1 MDFYDIR
8 ELEDCYNIDTNF
20 LINSMEKQL
29 KRASAC
35 SMSIIQDNNLLKIH
49 ASAACH
55 LILMVNS
62 MNTIVCFTVYNQPV
76 RDDSCHPA
84 K

>member
-8 ELEDCYNIDTNF
+8 ELEDCYNININF

-35 SMSIIQDNNLLKIH
+35 SMSIIQGNNAYVRAIGRLNLEDKSNNCNIH
-49 ASAACH
+49 SKFH
-55 LILMVNS
+55 IS
-62 MNTIVCFTVYNQPV
+62 
-76 RDDSCHPA
+76 S
-84 K
+84 

>member
-8 ELEDCYNIDTNF
+8 EMEDCYNIDTNF

-35 SMSIIQDNNLLKIH
+35 FMSIIQGSSLLTDFALMI
-49 ASAACH
+49 
-55 LILMVNS
+55 LIPLKKN
-62 MNTIVCFTVYNQPV
+62 
-76 RDDSCHPA
+76 
-84 K
+84 

>member
-35 SMSIIQDNNLLKIH
+35 SMSIIQGNNLLTDFVLMI
-49 ASAACH
+49 
-55 LILMVNS
+55 LILLKKN
-62 MNTIVCFTVYNQPV
+62 
-76 RDDSCHPA
+76 
-84 K
+84 

>member
-29 KRASAC
+29 KRASVC
-35 SMSIIQDNNLLKIH
+35 SMSIIQGNNLLTGFVLM
-49 ASAACH
+49 S
-55 LILMVNS
+55 LILFKKN
-62 MNTIVCFTVYNQPV
+62 
-76 RDDSCHPA
+76 
-84 K
+84 